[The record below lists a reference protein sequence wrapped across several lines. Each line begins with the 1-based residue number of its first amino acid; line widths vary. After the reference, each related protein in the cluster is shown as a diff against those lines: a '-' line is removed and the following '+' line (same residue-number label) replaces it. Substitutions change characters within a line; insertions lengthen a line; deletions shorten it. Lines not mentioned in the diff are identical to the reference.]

1 MQLKS
6 DMAIAQVICRLQQLQ
21 GMRPLHPQQRFR
33 RCRHLHNGQTGLI
46 PQQITRLQ
54 RSHTG
59 QLKQHRTTAGGG
71 PTTAQHRALFGCQ
84 RQVQGCR
91 GTAVLQALLQHDH
104 RIRHQRLLSRSTTKA
119 CRQNSCTLVFIAT
132 ELKPA
137 AAEREAMQ
145 RLDPWHGRCDLQF
158 HATNGSTRHQGGCTA
173 PFKLLRSERGDD
185 GRCELPVL
193 HTAGGLV
200 GGDQLSL
207 DIKLEA
213 SSRGLITS
221 VAAQK
226 VYGSIGR
233 SRLQPEGCFAHQQVR
248 CSLASG
254 SDLEWLP
261 QELVLYAD
269 ALFEQELTVTL
280 PEDASFLSAEIVRL
294 GRTAAGETLQQG
306 RWRSHLTI
314 QRVAASSSTWE
325 LADRVEL
332 GGASLDSPHG
342 LGGAPV
348 FGTLVWAAPMAMGAK
363 TTEKLLEGARA
374 DREGLTGTMRCG
386 ALDQG
391 LIARYS
397 GTSSRDA
404 RFWFSRIWERTRRLR
419 GLTTPRIPRVWPL
432 QEQPLRRQT
441 STVNAFEAAA
451 ETH

>member
-1 MQLKS
+1 
-6 DMAIAQVICRLQQLQ
+6 
-21 GMRPLHPQQRFR
+21 
-33 RCRHLHNGQTGLI
+33 
-46 PQQITRLQ
+46 
-54 RSHTG
+54 
-59 QLKQHRTTAGGG
+59 
-71 PTTAQHRALFGCQ
+71 
-84 RQVQGCR
+84 
-91 GTAVLQALLQHDH
+91 
-104 RIRHQRLLSRSTTKA
+104 
-119 CRQNSCTLVFIAT
+119 
-132 ELKPA
+132 
-137 AAEREAMQ
+137 MQ
-145 RLDPWHGRCDLQF
+145 RLDPWHGRCELQF
-158 HATNGSTRHQGGCTA
+158 DATNSSTKHQGGCTA

-207 DIKLEA
+207 DIELEA
-213 SSRGLITS
+213 NSRGLITS

-254 SDLEWLP
+254 SDFEWLP

-269 ALFEQELTVTL
+269 ALFEQQLTVTL

-306 RWRSHLTI
+306 RWRSSLTI
-314 QRVAASSSTWE
+314 QRLAGNSSTWE

-348 FGTLVWAAPMAMGAK
+348 FGTLVWAAPMAMGAE
-363 TTEKLLEGARA
+363 TTASLLEGARA

-386 ALDQG
+386 ALNQG

-397 GTSSRDA
+397 GESSL
-404 RFWFSRIWERTRRLR
+404 SLIH
-419 GLTTPRIPRVWPL
+419 I
-432 QEQPLRRQT
+432 
-441 STVNAFEAAA
+441 
-451 ETH
+451 

>member
-1 MQLKS
+1 
-6 DMAIAQVICRLQQLQ
+6 
-21 GMRPLHPQQRFR
+21 
-33 RCRHLHNGQTGLI
+33 
-46 PQQITRLQ
+46 
-54 RSHTG
+54 
-59 QLKQHRTTAGGG
+59 
-71 PTTAQHRALFGCQ
+71 
-84 RQVQGCR
+84 
-91 GTAVLQALLQHDH
+91 
-104 RIRHQRLLSRSTTKA
+104 
-119 CRQNSCTLVFIAT
+119 
-132 ELKPA
+132 
-137 AAEREAMQ
+137 MQ

-158 HATNGSTRHQGGCTA
+158 DATNSSTKHQGGCTA

-213 SSRGLITS
+213 NSRGLITS

-233 SRLQPEGCFAHQQVR
+233 SCLQPEGCFVHQQVH
-248 CSLASG
+248 CALASG

-261 QELVLYAD
+261 QEMVLYAA
-269 ALFEQELTVTL
+269 ALFEQQLTVTL
-280 PEDASFLSAEIVRL
+280 PQDASFLSAEIVRL

-306 RWRSHLTI
+306 CWRSNLTI
-314 QRVAASSSTWE
+314 QRVAASSTAWE

-332 GGASLDSPHG
+332 GDASLNSPHG

-348 FGTLVWAAPMAMGAK
+348 FGTLVWAAPMAMGAA
-363 TTEKLLEGARA
+363 TTAALLEEARA

-386 ALDQG
+386 ALNQG

-397 GTSSRDA
+397 GDSSSDA
-404 RFWFSRIWERTRRLR
+404 RFGLSRIWERTRTLR
-419 GLTTPRIPRVWPL
+419 GLARPRIPRVWPL

-441 STVNAFEAAA
+441 STVNALQAAA